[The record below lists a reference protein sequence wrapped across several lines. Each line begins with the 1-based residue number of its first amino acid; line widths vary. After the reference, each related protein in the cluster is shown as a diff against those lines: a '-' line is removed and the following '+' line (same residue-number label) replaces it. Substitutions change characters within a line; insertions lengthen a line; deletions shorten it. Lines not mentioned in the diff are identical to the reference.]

1 MGWAGAAGEIP
12 QRLPLHSPRSTQV
25 SVSPLLQVC
34 NFFVPHVN
42 IILILPISAGFNM
55 GGAGRG
61 YPFYDPIS
69 FQRQSQ
75 VCFNTV
81 KKCLYIQ
88 NFNCSKFFLSIQ
100 SLNLLKVELKRLDFI
115 QLASPPL
122 VGSPNSHAQRLVEQ
136 RFGKSRLILTFSKT
150 FPCRLGS
157 SRRRRART

>member
-1 MGWAGAAGEIP
+1 MGRSLKSLVSLLTHQLWCRPPHFYRSDSLIVSSIP
-12 QRLPLHSPRSTQV
+12 TKDLLLP
-25 SVSPLLQVC
+25 
-34 NFFVPHVN
+34 
-42 IILILPISAGFNM
+42 GFNM